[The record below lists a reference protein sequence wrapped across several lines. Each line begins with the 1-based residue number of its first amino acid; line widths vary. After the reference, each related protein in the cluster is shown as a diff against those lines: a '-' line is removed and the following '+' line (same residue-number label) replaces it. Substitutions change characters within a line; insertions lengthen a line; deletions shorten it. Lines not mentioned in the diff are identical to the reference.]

1 LYAIVII
8 LLLLVSSIAIY
19 STLTWLQPSKATAL
33 PESLLTSINP
43 SGPIQLTSNQDQIF
57 TANTSD
63 ATFTK
68 TYDWSITNPINIQ
81 YANTTN
87 YLLLTNE
94 NQAYF
99 KFLDNSSELCWL
111 NVEANAGTVKGNA
124 TVTIQCLN
132 YQANNPQEE
141 VGVDNTQQA
150 TINNSTT
157 ASYIVTPTET
167 GEYQVVNG
175 SLGMTI
181 PALTSED
188 ANITLNKAM
197 ALGGI
202 INIKAGNYSG
212 AQLIVPSNV
221 RIIADPTVTGI
232 KYASVANGARID
244 EPNFNQ
250 AFRGYSQN
258 DYTIVANRTSTA
270 SNQPWYLAFKPDQ
283 SIYWQSTNASYV
295 LLSVLGAIDNA
306 NSITI
311 MDPLTLDTTITLDK
325 SVEIEFANFGDTN
338 NPNIIFSGT
347 GNVITINPPQLIA
360 KHAAIEI
367 TLRNLRIDGQG
378 HGENGIEISGTVTLY
393 AYDLKISNMGGIGF
407 YSHAWSTF
415 LRGTTITVSTNNKEG
430 FYMNMGQIDVDLIFA
445 VGNGGSNYSNAVFQD
460 VGPGSIGRLVAS
472 GGAGKTSSYGAYFI
486 SGNFGLTIGTLHLEN
501 DAEQP
506 LIIGENETVC
516 GLQNSVIE
524 SIFLY
529 NSSTT
534 PYAGYPIVINNASS
548 LNIGSVNE
556 RNANSTSYL
565 YDYSMVILNV
575 KSVVINS
582 LDVQKEIFR
591 GTYANDGQVRIL
603 LGYKTEY
610 P

>member
-1 LYAIVII
+1 LI
-8 LLLLVSSIAIY
+8 VSSIAIY
-19 STLTWLQPSKATAL
+19 STLTGLQPSKATTL
-33 PESLLTSINP
+33 PESLFTSINP
-43 SGPIQLTSNQDQIF
+43 SGPIQLTSNQEQIF

-63 ATFTK
+63 TTFAK
-68 TYDWSITNPINIQ
+68 TYNWSITNPTKTQ

-99 KFLDNSSELCWL
+99 KFLDNSTEFCWL
-111 NVEANAGTVKGNA
+111 NVQANASTIKGNA

-132 YQANNPQEE
+132 YQANNPQEG
-141 VGVDNTQQA
+141 VDVDNTQQA

-167 GEYQVVNG
+167 GEYQVING
-175 SLGMTI
+175 SIAMTI
-181 PALTSED
+181 PALTSKD
-188 ANITLNKAM
+188 ANTTLNKAI

-221 RIIADPTVTGI
+221 SIIADPTVTGI
-232 KYASVANGARID
+232 KYASIANGARID
-244 EPNFNQ
+244 EPTFNQ
-250 AFRGYSQN
+250 AFRGYSQD

-270 SNQPWYLAFKPDQ
+270 SNQPWYIAFKPDQ

-295 LLSVLGAIDNA
+295 LLSVLGTMDTA
-306 NSITI
+306 NSIII
-311 MDPLTLDTTITLDK
+311 MDPLTLDSTITLDK
-325 SVEIEFANFGDTN
+325 SVEIECANFGDTN

-347 GNVITINPPQLIA
+347 GNCITINPPHLIA
-360 KHAAIEI
+360 SHAAIEI
-367 TLRNLRIDGQG
+367 TLRNLRINGQG
-378 HGENGIEISGTVTLY
+378 NGENGIEISSTVTLY
-393 AYDLKISNMGGIGF
+393 AYDLKINNMGGIGF
-407 YSHAWSTF
+407 YSHVWSTF
-415 LRGTTITVSTNNKEG
+415 IRGTSITVSTNNKEG

-472 GGAGKTSSYGAYFI
+472 GGAGIKSSYGAYFI
-486 SGNFGLTIGTLHLEN
+486 SGNFGLTIGTLQLEN
-501 DAEQP
+501 VAVQP
-506 LIIGENETVC
+506 LIIGENETIC

-524 SIFLY
+524 TIFLY

-534 PYAGYPIVINNASS
+534 PYAGYPILINNAST
-548 LNIGSVNE
+548 LNIGSIQE
-556 RNANSTSYL
+556 RNVDSTYP

-575 KSVVINS
+575 KTVVINS
-582 LDVQKEIFR
+582 VDIQRDISR

>member
-1 LYAIVII
+1 MYVIVII
-8 LLLLVSSIAIY
+8 PLLLISSIAIY
-19 STLTWLQPSKATAL
+19 STLFGSQQSKAIAL
-33 PESLLTSINP
+33 PESLFTSINP
-43 SGPIQLTSNQDQIF
+43 SGPVQLITNQVQIF

-63 ATFTK
+63 TNFAK
-68 TYDWSITNPINIQ
+68 TYDWSITNPTNKQ
-81 YANTTN
+81 YTNTTN

-99 KFLDNSSELCWL
+99 KFLDSSAEFYWL
-111 NVEANAGTVKGNA
+111 NVQANAGTIKGNS
-124 TVTIQCLN
+124 TVTIQ
-132 YQANNPQEE
+132 YSNNQTKT
-141 VGVDNTQQA
+141 NTQQEG
-150 TINNSTT
+150 IDHENT
-157 ASYIVTPTET
+157 ANYIIRPTGT
-167 GEYQVVNG
+167 GEYQVING
-175 SLGMTI
+175 SYGTTI
-181 PALTSED
+181 PALTSRN
-188 ANITLNKAM
+188 ANTTLNNAI

-202 INIKAGNYSG
+202 IAIKSGNYSG
-212 AQLIVPSNV
+212 AELTVPSNV
-221 RIIADPTVTGI
+221 SIIAGPTVTGI
-232 KYASVANGARID
+232 KYASIANGARID
-244 EPNFNQ
+244 EPTFNQ
-250 AFRGYSQN
+250 AFRSYAQD

-270 SNQPWYLAFKPDQ
+270 SSQTWYLAFKPDR

-311 MDPLTLDTTITLDK
+311 MDPLTLDSTITLDK

-347 GNVITINPPQLIA
+347 GNCITINPPQLIA

-378 HGENGIEISGTVTLY
+378 LGENGIEISGTVTLY
-393 AYDLKISNMGGIGF
+393 AYDLKICNMGGIGF

-460 VGPGSIGRLVAS
+460 VGPGAIGRLVAS

-486 SGNFGLTIGTLHLEN
+486 NGNFGLTIGTLHLEN
-501 DAEQP
+501 VAEQP
-506 LIIGENETVC
+506 LIIGQNETMC

-529 NSSTT
+529 NSPYT
-534 PYAGYPIVINNASS
+534 PYAGYPILINNASS
-548 LNIGSVNE
+548 LNIGSIEE
-556 RNANSTSYL
+556 RNVNSTYL

-582 LDVQKEIFR
+582 IDIQKDISR
-591 GTYANDGQVRIL
+591 ATYANDGLVRIL

>member
-1 LYAIVII
+1 MLI
-8 LLLLVSSIAIY
+8 SSIAIY
-19 STLTWLQPSKATAL
+19 TTLTGLQSNVIAL
-33 PESLLTSINP
+33 PESIFTSINP
-43 SGPIQLTSNQDQIF
+43 SGPVQLAINQVQIF

-63 ATFTK
+63 TDFAK
-68 TYDWSITNPINIQ
+68 TYDWSITNPSNKR
-81 YANTTN
+81 YTNTTN

-99 KFLDNSSELCWL
+99 KFLNSSTEFYWL
-111 NVEANAGTVKGNA
+111 NVLASVGTAKGNSS
-124 TVTIQCLN
+124 VTIQYLN
-132 YQANNPQEE
+132 NQTKTTTIQEGKDSE
-141 VGVDNTQQA
+141 STQQ
-150 TINNSTT
+150 IILNNSTT
-157 ASYIVTPTET
+157 ANYIIRPTGT
-167 GEYQVVNG
+167 GEYQVING
-175 SLGMTI
+175 SFGTTMT
-181 PALTSED
+181 AFTSRN
-188 ANITLNKAM
+188 ANTTLNSAI

-202 INIKAGNYSG
+202 IAIKGGDYSG
-212 AQLIVPSNV
+212 AELRVPSNV
-221 RIIADPTVTGI
+221 SIIADPTVTGI
-232 KYASVANGARID
+232 KYASIANGARID
-244 EPNFNQ
+244 EPTFNQ
-250 AFRGYSQN
+250 AFRCYAQD
-258 DYTIVANRTSTA
+258 DYTIVSNRTCLA
-270 SNQPWYLAFKPDQ
+270 SSQTWYLAFKPDR

-295 LLSVLGAIDNA
+295 LTSVLDTME
-306 NSITI
+306 NSNSVTI
-311 MDPLTLDTTITLDK
+311 MDPLELDSTTTLDK
-325 SVEIEFANFGDTN
+325 SVEIDFANFGDTN
-338 NPNIIFSGT
+338 NPNIIFTGT
-347 GNVITINPPQLIA
+347 GNCITINPPQLIA

-367 TLRNLRIDGQG
+367 TIRNLRIDGQG
-378 HGENGIEISGTVTLY
+378 HGENGIEISETVTLY
-393 AYDLKISNMGGIGF
+393 AYDLKINNMGGKGF

-445 VGNGGSNYSNAVFQD
+445 VGNGGENYCNAVFQD

-472 GGAGKTSSYGAYFI
+472 GGAGIKSSYGAYFV

-501 DAEQP
+501 VAIQP

-548 LNIGSVNE
+548 LNIGSIEE
-556 RNANSTSYL
+556 RNANSTAYL

-582 LDVQKEIFR
+582 INIQKDISR
-591 GTYANDGQVRIL
+591 GTYSNDGQVRIL